1 MDSCGVCDIDT
12 ANDCTQDECGIYGG
26 DGVLDECG
34 VCDGD
39 ENKGYKP

>member
-1 MDSCGVCDIDT
+1 VG
-12 ANDCTQDECGIYGG
+12 AGHTQDECGIYGG